1 MRTKT
6 TITIMISSVLML
18 PFVGCYRTSGFSQS
32 WQSQAGAGRPNALES
47 PRTTAVDSAIEL
59 SDRYAK
65 LSDEASGLRLQNQ
78 NLEAE
83 NQHLKADLKTT
94 QDRLEK
100 AQKELSEVNNLL
112 VEMRVEL
119 NNWKTDVL
127 GFRGEMREAEKA
139 QLEALVKILKMLGAE
154 IKTDSPDNSEPA
166 KTAQAVSASV
176 PEK

>member
-1 MRTKT
+1 
-6 TITIMISSVLML
+6 MIATAFLL
-18 PFVGCYRTSGFSQS
+18 AFAGCDNMPAIGQG
-32 WQSQAGAGRPNALES
+32 WQPSPSTGSANAIES
-47 PRTTAVDSAIEL
+47 PKTTAVDSAIEL

-65 LSDEASGLRLQNQ
+65 LSDEASAMRLQNQ

-83 NQHLKADLKTT
+83 NQRLKADLKVA

-100 AQKELSEVNNLL
+100 AQKELNEVNDLL
-112 VEMRVEL
+112 VAMRVEL

-154 IKTDSPDNSEPA
+154 IKTDSPDNSEPT
-166 KTAQAVSASV
+166 KTAQAASASV

>member
-1 MRTKT
+1 
-6 TITIMISSVLML
+6 MIASAFLL
-18 PFVGCYRTSGFSQS
+18 PFTGCDNMPAISQG
-32 WQSQAGAGRPNALES
+32 WQTTPAEVRANVIES
-47 PRTTAVDSAIEL
+47 PKTTAVDSAIEL

-83 NQHLKADLKTT
+83 NQRLNADLKTT

-100 AQKELSEVNNLL
+100 AQKELNEVNDLL
-112 VEMRVEL
+112 VAMRVEL

-127 GFRGEMREAEKA
+127 GFRGEMRESEKA

-154 IKTDSPDNSEPA
+154 IKTDSQDNPELA
-166 KTAQAVSASV
+166 EAAQAASASV

>member
-6 TITIMISSVLML
+6 TIIMIMSGILL
-18 PFVGCYRTSGFSQS
+18 PFAGCDSMPGLGQG
-32 WQSQAGAGRPNALES
+32 WQTPPEEVRANVIES
-47 PRTTAVDSAIEL
+47 PKTTAVDSAIEL

-83 NQHLKADLKTT
+83 NQRLETDLKVT

-100 AQKELSEVNNLL
+100 AQKELNEVNDLL

-154 IKTDSPDNSEPA
+154 IKTDSPDSSEQD
-166 KTAQAVSASV
+166 KTVSASV
-176 PEK
+176 PEE